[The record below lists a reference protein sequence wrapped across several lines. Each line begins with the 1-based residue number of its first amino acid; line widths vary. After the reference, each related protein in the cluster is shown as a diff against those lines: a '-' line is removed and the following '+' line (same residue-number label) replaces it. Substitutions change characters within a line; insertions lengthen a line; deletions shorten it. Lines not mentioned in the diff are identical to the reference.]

1 MLEADKQNE
10 SMCGRIDGL
19 TQLSTELWRCETAV
33 VISSDSDEDGIGVG
47 GSSDGGGD
55 IVPGG

>member
-1 MLEADKQNE
+1 M
-10 SMCGRIDGL
+10 SGRIDGL
-19 TQLSTELWRCETAV
+19 KHISTESWRCKTAV
-33 VISSDSDEDGIGVG
+33 VISAYSDKDSVGVG